1 MGHWVLPS
9 SLPAPVIEASAY
21 NRVAVLAIAQKR
33 LPFCQ
38 EQGSSSPSRPKT
50 DRGTVNLGELAA
62 CSPHMEE
69 PDLLQDSCVQRE
81 PPPSPPSSLS
91 SQFFRAEQTAP
102 ILLSLK
108 QSHFF
113 CGSHRRL
120 SLPAV
125 ICLQHATRIML
136 KRGGQGKRI
145 INYILRVCVNRSCKR
160 CQMEKKIELP

>member
-1 MGHWVLPS
+1 M
-9 SLPAPVIEASAY
+9 
-21 NRVAVLAIAQKR
+21 LAIAQKL

-38 EQGSSSPSRPKT
+38 EQGSSSPSRPKA

-102 ILLSLK
+102 IPPILLSLK

-120 SLPAV
+120 SFPAV

-136 KRGGQGKRI
+136 KRGGQEKRI
-145 INYILRVCVNRSCKR
+145 INYILGVCVNRNCKW
-160 CQMEKKIELP
+160 CQMEKKIESP